1 MKLFQMH
8 KNINWCVSFF
18 IVFTLLGASA
28 ADKYPSKPITVIS
41 PFAAGGSADI
51 MARFMAQKLTDSL
64 GVPVIVE
71 NKIGAGGGVGSNLV
85 AKAKPDGY
93 TLLLVTGGYPAQ
105 AALAKNSP
113 FDPVK
118 DITMISMVTSYPFII
133 HVPIDSPFK
142 NLNELIAKAKSNPG
156 ALNYASSGIGS
167 IHHLSSELMNVMAG
181 IDTVHIPTKGGTGA
195 MTELIG
201 ERVDFLFEA
210 PTLSLPFIKGG
221 KVRALAVTTKERLKY
236 LPDVPTVAE
245 SIPGYEVRSFIGLGV
260 TGGTPADIVK
270 TLNTEVRAII
280 DDKENAKRLA
290 ELGGEP
296 QSSSSEDMQVFVA
309 NEFHKWQRVIE
320 MRKIERQ

>member
-1 MKLFQMH
+1 MKLFYMQ
-8 KNINWCVSFF
+8 KINWILSLLLVFCLPCVHS
-18 IVFTLLGASA
+18 

-105 AALAKNSP
+105 AALAKSSP

-118 DITMISMVTSYPFII
+118 YINMISMVTSYPFII
-133 HVPIDSPFK
+133 HVPINSPFK
-142 NLNELIAKAKSNPG
+142 NLNDLIAKAKSSPG
-156 ALNYASSGIGS
+156 SLNYASSGIGS
-167 IHHLSSELMNVMAG
+167 IHHLSSELLNVTAG
-181 IDTVHIPTKGGTGA
+181 IETVHIPTKGGTGA

-210 PTLSLPFIKGG
+210 PTLSLSFIKGG
-221 KVRALAVTTKERLKY
+221 KVKALAVTTKERLKS
-236 LPDVPTVAE
+236 LPDVPTVGE
-245 SIPGYEVRSFIGLGV
+245 TLPGYEVRSFIGLGV

-270 TLNTEVRAII
+270 TLNTEVRAIV

-290 ELGGEP
+290 DLGGEP
-296 QSSSSEDMQVFVA
+296 QSSSSEDMQAFVA
-309 NEFHKWQRVIE
+309 NEYHKWQRVIE

>member
-1 MKLFQMH
+1 MKYFSFPTFNRLVSLFFM
-8 KNINWCVSFF
+8 
-18 IVFTLLGASA
+18 LGLCLASA

-51 MARFMAQKLTDSL
+51 MARLIAQKLTDSL

-105 AALAKNSP
+105 AALAKSSP
-113 FDPVK
+113 FDPIK

-133 HVPIDSPFK
+133 HVPMNSPFK
-142 NLNELIAKAKSNPG
+142 NLNELIAKAKASPG

-167 IHHLSSELMNVMAG
+167 IHHLSSELLNVTAG

-195 MTELIG
+195 MTELMG

-210 PTLSLPFIKGG
+210 PTLSLPFIKAG
-221 KVRALAVTTKERLKY
+221 KVRALAVTTKERLKS
-236 LPDVPTVAE
+236 LPDVPTVGE
-245 SIPGYEVRSFIGLGV
+245 FLPGYEVRSFIGLGV
-260 TGGTPADIVK
+260 TGGTPQEIVK
-270 TLNTEVRAII
+270 LLNTEVRAIV
-280 DDKENAKRLA
+280 DDKENAKKLA
-290 ELGGEP
+290 DLGGEP
-296 QSSSSEDMQVFVA
+296 QSSSSEDMQAFVA
-309 NEFHKWQRVIE
+309 SEYHKWQRVIE
-320 MRKIERQ
+320 MRKIQRQ